1 METHTVPRIQETRQK
16 TSKYGCNI
24 KRRHENHQAN
34 YRDIE
39 CLYVGR
45 KGAKVSDTE
54 TESLDGYILQH
65 MQSTWGLSQFTQGS
79 NEGILN
85 TR

>member
-1 METHTVPRIQETRQK
+1 MSPRDQETRQK
-16 TSKYGCNI
+16 ASKYGCNI

-34 YRDIE
+34 YRHIK

-45 KGAKVSDTE
+45 KRAKVSDTE
-54 TESLDGYILQH
+54 RQPLDGYILQH
-65 MQSTWGLSQFTQGS
+65 MQNTQGLSQFTQGS

-85 TR
+85 IR